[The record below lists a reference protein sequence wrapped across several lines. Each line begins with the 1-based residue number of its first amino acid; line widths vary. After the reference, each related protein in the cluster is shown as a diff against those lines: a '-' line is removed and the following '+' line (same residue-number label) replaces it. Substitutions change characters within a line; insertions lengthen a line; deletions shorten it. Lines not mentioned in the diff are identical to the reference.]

1 MPRTHTKIS
10 NTGGPASHPEGKSKG
25 HLATG
30 PPSPSVPETHRG
42 PSCGPQGR
50 ADTSAGQLGTQ
61 AEGAEWLGRG
71 GLHHHQVPPP
81 ASPLA
86 WRAAE
91 VGARMEGRGEGGL
104 KTMT

>member
-10 NTGGPASHPEGKSKG
+10 NTGGPASRPEGKSEG

-61 AEGAEWLGRG
+61 AEGAEQLGRA
-71 GLHHHQVPPP
+71 GLRHHQ
-81 ASPLA
+81 SLHPLPH
-86 WRAAE
+86 WPE
-91 VGARMEGRGEGGL
+91 GLQKWEHVWKGVGGGL